1 MGVKYCYDYSMN
13 KIIVLFVI
21 VIAVSGCAPKLL
33 GVSENPPKIYIQ
45 VPKMAHPEAYKL
57 AQNECK
63 KLNSGYKVDTQR
75 TYATGMT
82 GSAQDLKDSW
92 LGIKPLVQSVTG
104 TYTFYCK

>member
-45 VPKMAHPEAYKL
+45 VPKMAHPEAPL
-57 AQNECK
+57 SRIQ
-63 KLNSGYKVDTQR
+63 LF
-75 TYATGMT
+75 
-82 GSAQDLKDSW
+82 W
-92 LGIKPLVQSVTG
+92 LGASILN
-104 TYTFYCK
+104 